1 ATVVHGSLDLRVRN
15 DGPPVLLW
23 SELAGDRLVV
33 SIYGRPQPGRRIRVL
48 VERVEVIPPPRG
60 AVVRP
65 DAQLRPGEVRV
76 LPARPGYRA
85 TTVREVWEAGVLVRR
100 EVVARSVYRPV
111 ACTVKVGAG
120 RTSDSRPLRP

>member
-1 ATVVHGSLDLRVRN
+1 
-15 DGPPVLLW
+15 
-23 SELAGDRLVV
+23 
-33 SIYGRPQPGRRIRVL
+33 
-48 VERVEVIPPPRG
+48 
-60 AVVRP
+60 VRP
-65 DAQLRPGEVRV
+65 DPELPPGEVRV

-111 ACTVKVGAG
+111 PRTVKVGAG